1 MCMYIHMLHCCAES
15 IFNFNHIYC
24 REDRPKNVYWAM
36 GPIRGHLV
44 VRGQGNINVEVRAS
58 K

>member
-1 MCMYIHMLHCCAES
+1 MYIHMLHCCAES

-36 GPIRGHLV
+36 GPVRGHLV
-44 VRGQGNINVEVRAS
+44 VRGQGNVDVEVRAS